1 MLSWLVQASLAKI
14 RRAARITIGASSNNP
29 PGRTTAAIQ
38 NKAVRKE
45 LMGGILPFRC
55 QAMCDMDHG
64 RQESVAPVNYAKAI
78 LQGSLSPSSDGAP
91 ETSASNAPWAVR
103 ESVEN
108 WHIFRSLPLPG
119 PTLIQRLRTQAD
131 THCCNRLLE
140 LARPHR
146 YQIKIRNRKYNNNAM
161 ILRGGSHGAQG
172 GRGGPVGRGTGG
184 VANGEDGR

>member
-1 MLSWLVQASLAKI
+1 MLSWLVQASLAQI
-14 RRAARITIGASSNNP
+14 RRAARNTMGASSNNP

-64 RQESVAPVNYAKAI
+64 RQESVAPVIHAIAI

-103 ESVEN
+103 KSVEN
-108 WHIFRSLPLPG
+108 WHIFTASRF
-119 PTLIQRLRTQAD
+119 
-131 THCCNRLLE
+131 
-140 LARPHR
+140 
-146 YQIKIRNRKYNNNAM
+146 
-161 ILRGGSHGAQG
+161 QG
-172 GRGGPVGRGTGG
+172 QP
-184 VANGEDGR
+184 

>member
-1 MLSWLVQASLAKI
+1 MKPSFGVASLLSWSVQASLAQI
-14 RRAARITIGASSNNP
+14 RRAARIAMGAISNSP

-64 RQESVAPVNYAKAI
+64 RQESVAPVNHAGAI

-91 ETSASNAPWAVR
+91 ETSASKAPWAVR
-103 ESVEN
+103 EGVEN
-108 WHIFRSLPLPG
+108 WHIFDSLLLPG
-119 PTLIQRLRTQAD
+119 PTLIQRPPTQAD

-140 LARPHR
+140 LAMPHR
-146 YQIKIRNRKYNNNAM
+146 YLALM
-161 ILRGGSHGAQG
+161 C
-172 GRGGPVGRGTGG
+172 
-184 VANGEDGR
+184 